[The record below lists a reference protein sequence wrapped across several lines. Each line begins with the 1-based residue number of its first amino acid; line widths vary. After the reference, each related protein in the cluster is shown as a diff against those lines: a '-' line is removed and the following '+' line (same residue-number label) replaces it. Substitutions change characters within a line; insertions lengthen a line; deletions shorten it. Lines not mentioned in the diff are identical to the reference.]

1 MKQSTL
7 FEIKKKIVLAGNS
20 RIFNN
25 WKEHFSITVENFIDA
40 LEWLCEDQF
49 DEYGRTTREIGL
61 EPNRVVRLC
70 AIYDKLTGCAGYVDI
85 EDIKNQDCI
94 NGGKMLSL
102 MMDSAIKLCYQQKRM
117 YKV

>member
-1 MKQSTL
+1 MKQSTN

-20 RIFNN
+20 KIFNN
-25 WKEHFSITVENFIDA
+25 WKEHSSITVENFIDA

-85 EDIKNQDCI
+85 EELKNSGLHKWWEGALFDDGFRHKI
-94 NGGKMLSL
+94 MLS
-102 MMDSAIKLCYQQKRM
+102 AKEN
-117 YKV
+117 V

>member
-1 MKQSTL
+1 MKQSTN

-25 WKEHFSITVENFIDA
+25 WKEHSSITVENFIDA

-85 EDIKNQDCI
+85 EELKKPGLHKWWEGALFNDGFRHKI
-94 NGGKMLSL
+94 MLS
-102 MMDSAIKLCYQQKRM
+102 AKEN
-117 YKV
+117 V